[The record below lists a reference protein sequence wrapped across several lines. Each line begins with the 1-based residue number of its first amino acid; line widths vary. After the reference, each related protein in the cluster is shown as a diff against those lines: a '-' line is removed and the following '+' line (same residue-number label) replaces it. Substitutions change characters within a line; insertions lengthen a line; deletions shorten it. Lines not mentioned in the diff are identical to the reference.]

1 MPVFGCL
8 LVLFFM
14 MQFGLAGRWITFPKG
29 REHAQGVCSKFGQPK
44 AKCNLTVL
52 AMKCIR
58 RVSFIGLAALN
69 CNKRDEL
76 PFTKYLEVLLI
87 TLTAFLM

>member
-52 AMKCIR
+52 AMKCIPQGKLYWSCCAKLQQKR
-58 RVSFIGLAALN
+58 RIAIYQV
-69 CNKRDEL
+69 
-76 PFTKYLEVLLI
+76 P
-87 TLTAFLM
+87 

>member
-29 REHAQGVCSKFGQPK
+29 REGFFNV
-44 AKCNLTVL
+44 
-52 AMKCIR
+52 I
-58 RVSFIGLAALN
+58 IG
-69 CNKRDEL
+69 
-76 PFTKYLEVLLI
+76 YLL
-87 TLTAFLM
+87 